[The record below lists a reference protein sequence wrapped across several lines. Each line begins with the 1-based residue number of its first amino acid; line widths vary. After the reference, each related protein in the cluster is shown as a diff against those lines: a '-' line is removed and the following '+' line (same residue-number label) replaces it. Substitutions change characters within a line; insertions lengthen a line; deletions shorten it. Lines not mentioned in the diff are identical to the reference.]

1 MNVISNPV
9 NILKEDVAFLHFP
22 KDDVLF
28 LKEDQIDRQKRLD
41 DAITLGNIEHQKV
54 KITFQDIEGIK
65 QVETTIWAVTDKSI
79 VLKKGVIM
87 PIHRIE
93 SIELL

>member
-1 MNVISNPV
+1 MAIISNSV
-9 NILKEDVAFLHFP
+9 NIPKEDVAFLHFP
-22 KDDVLF
+22 KEDVLF
-28 LKEDQIDRQKRLD
+28 LKEDQLNRQNRLN
-41 DAITLGNIEHQKV
+41 DAITLGNLEHQKV
-54 KITFQDIEGIK
+54 KIIFQDIEGLK
-65 QVETTIWAVTDKSI
+65 QVETTIWAVTDKSV